1 MEVEIA
7 GRSESLEKTDFLA
20 IGSIVVG
27 RRQIRKSQR
36 SRIP

>member
-20 IGSIVVG
+20 IGNFVVG
-27 RRQIRKSQR
+27 RRQSHKSQR